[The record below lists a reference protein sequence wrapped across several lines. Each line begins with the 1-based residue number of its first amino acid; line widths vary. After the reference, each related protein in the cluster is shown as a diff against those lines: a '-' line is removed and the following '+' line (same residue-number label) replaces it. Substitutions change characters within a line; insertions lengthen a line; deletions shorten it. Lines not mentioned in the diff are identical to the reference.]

1 MGWVPAGDY
10 EVGLDGGKVVCRNAA
25 GRLLKSIPAKLS
37 DDPAV
42 VGLRQLTEWLDQH
55 EQQCLTDVERWI
67 VRSLPVPIAVLAQVW
82 PDPSWQSAL
91 RDLVVTGEDGKV
103 AGFLRDADS
112 TRGLGVVDLDGD
124 TVRITPAL
132 VRVPHPV
139 LLDDLED
146 LREFAVELG
155 VEQKAGQLF
164 REVWRRPAD
173 LDAEGEQIDDYAG
186 ARFGDQRSLHGRAS
200 SLGYRIRGGQAVCP
214 VFEDGRTVEAR
225 IWIGDY
231 DPHDEYRESDTR
243 TGPLTWADPA
253 GGTIGLGRVGP
264 VAWSEGMR
272 MAAALHAGRDIEPI
286 ENEAQAA

>member
-10 EVGLDGGKVVCRNAA
+10 EVALDGARKVVCRNAA
-25 GRLLKSIPAKLS
+25 GRLLKSLPAKLR

-55 EQQCLTDVERWI
+55 EQQCLTDVERWMA
-67 VRSLPVPIAVLAQVW
+67 RSLPVPAAVLAQVW

-91 RDLVVTGEDGKV
+91 RDLVVTDEDGKV
-103 AGFLRDADS
+103 AGFLRDADG
-112 TRGLGVVDLDGD
+112 TRGLGLVDLDGD
-124 TVRITPAL
+124 TVRITPEL

-139 LLDDLED
+139 LLDDLDD

-173 LDAEGEQIDDYAG
+173 LDPEGEQVDTYAG
-186 ARFGDQRSLHGRAS
+186 ARFDGQRSLHSRAA
-200 SLGYRIRGGQAVCP
+200 SLGYRIRGDQSVCP

-225 IWIGDY
+225 IWIGEFDPY
-231 DPHDEYRESDTR
+231 DGGDDIE
-243 TGPLTWADPA
+243 TGPLTWTDTA
-253 GGTIGLGRVGP
+253 GRTVGLGQVGP

-272 MAAALHAGRDIEPI
+272 MAAALHAGRVI
-286 ENEAQAA
+286 ENEEQAA